1 MLLDFPTHSHPKW
14 YNKAKRVFCH
24 FLLNNSRF
32 YIKCLKL
39 CYTLRGGVVILYATV
54 RAAVAARTHCRLC
67 SLRRSA
73 NKVIVTYLHCVAV

>member
-1 MLLDFPTHSHPKW
+1 MPKTKLTSDW
-14 YNKAKRVFCH
+14 LVVELY
-24 FLLNNSRF
+24 SRF

-54 RAAVAARTHCRLC
+54 RAAVAAHTHCRLC

-73 NKVIVTYLHCVAV
+73 NKVIVTY